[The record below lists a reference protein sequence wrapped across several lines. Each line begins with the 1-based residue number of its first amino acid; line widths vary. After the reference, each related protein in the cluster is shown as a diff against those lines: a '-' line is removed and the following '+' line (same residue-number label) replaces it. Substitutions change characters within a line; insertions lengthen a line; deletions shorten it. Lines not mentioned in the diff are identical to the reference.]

1 MNSLSKQPS
10 GSSAAHTIAPGA
22 APSAGRDG
30 AAGSTVYSIQALRAL
45 AAALVVVVH
54 LGRAMQLKA
63 GIDPTS
69 VTFNCGV
76 GVDVFFVI
84 SGFIMVRTTP
94 PPFSPRTFLLRRL
107 VRVAPLYW
115 LLTFAYGMALLA
127 APGLSAFNHFKLDNF
142 LLAFLFVPSHD
153 SQGTVLP
160 PLEQGWTLVYEAFFY
175 VCLAL
180 ASVAAYRRR
189 VAALAG
195 AFGLLVAAGAV
206 SPLAS
211 NVLVDTY
218 TNPILLEF
226 AAGCV
231 IGKLYD
237 PARPRMGAPWAV
249 ALVALSTLSVAAGAL
264 LPWGAVPRV
273 VEWGIPA
280 AAAVWA
286 FLQLEHVVA
295 FGRLGVL
302 RTLGDSSYAV
312 YLTHV
317 FTLSVLA
324 LAFKIEWL
332 RGDAALAIAPVLLVI
347 CLVAGWVCHRVIER
361 PLTNAARSRLL
372 PRRAPVSAKLRK
384 GEAVEL

>member
-1 MNSLSKQPS
+1 MNSLSTQRS
-10 GSSAAHTIAPGA
+10 GSSAAIAPGA
-22 APSAGRDG
+22 GPPAEPSYVRDG
-30 AAGSTVYSIQALRAL
+30 GAGSTVFSIQALRAL

-54 LGRAMQLKA
+54 LGRALQLKA

-69 VTFNCGV
+69 VTFNGGV

-94 PPFSPRTFLLRRL
+94 PPFSSRTFLLRRL

-115 LLTFAYGMALLA
+115 LLTFVYGMALLA

-142 LLAFLFVPSHD
+142 LLAFLFMPSHD

-175 VCLAL
+175 VCFAL
-180 ASVAAYRRR
+180 ASAAAYGRR

-211 NVLVDTY
+211 SVLVDTY
-218 TNPILLEF
+218 TNPIILEF
-226 AAGCV
+226 AAGCL
-231 IGKLYD
+231 IAKLYD
-237 PARPRMGAPWAV
+237 PARPQTGAPWAF
-249 ALVALSTLSVAAGAL
+249 ALIALSILCVAAGAL

-273 VEWGIPA
+273 LQWGVPA

-295 FGRLGVL
+295 FGRLRVL
-302 RTLGDSSYAV
+302 RALGDSSYAV

-332 RGDAALAIAPVLLVI
+332 RGDAALAIAPVFLVA
-347 CLVAGWVCHRVIER
+347 CLVAGWICHLLIER
-361 PLTNAARSRLL
+361 RLTNAARNLLL
-372 PRRAPVSAKLRK
+372 PPGR
-384 GEAVEL
+384 